1 MKLLVISHVGI
12 CLTLIHQFTR
22 VLVQSIM
29 TKSSFIRKYSNRF
42 LSRWLV
48 LVFDSLIVI
57 FSFSIATLLRMN
69 FQLLEID
76 LTVFASQLVFVLGLR
91 LLAFLFF
98 QSYAGIIRHTSIE
111 DAILI
116 LKAVFTGT
124 LGAVLVSGVIRNT
137 LGFEHVFN
145 LSASILI
152 IDFFICL
159 FWMVILRFFVKSF
172 YESFINQFKPTIGV
186 LIYGAGYTGML
197 TKNVFQ
203 TDRSTNY
210 KILGFIDDNESK
222 IGKTIEGIKVF
233 SLPEVLDKFVGSND
247 GLEVIMAINNMS
259 AKSKRKISDIFLD
272 RGVVVKALPPVD
284 KWVEGEFAMNQIHN
298 VKIEDL
304 LGREVIQMNN
314 KRIGE
319 EISGKVILVT
329 GAAGSIGSEIVRQ
342 LIAYFPSKLVLV
354 DQAESALYDLEYE
367 LAGKV
372 PTNVQLIVNVADVS
386 DTRRVAKIFKSHRPD
401 IIFHAA
407 AYKHVPLMENN
418 PYEAIKTN
426 VIGTRI
432 LAEMASEVGVEKFVM
447 VSTDK
452 AVNPTNVMG
461 ATKRLAEMYT
471 QSMNQLEG
479 VKTKF
484 IATRFGNVLGSN
496 GSVIPLF
503 KKQIERGGPVTVTHP
518 EITRYFMT
526 IPEACELV
534 LEAATMGQG
543 GEVFVFDMGESVK
556 IIDLAKKMI
565 TLSGLRVD
573 KDIEIRYTGLRPGE
587 KLYEELLNNDENT
600 LPTHH
605 PKILIAEVN
614 TPSYAYMEVAT
625 NDLNHLLSSGN
636 NNSIVAKIKEIIPEY
651 KSNNSVFETLDK
663 KSLK

>member
-1 MKLLVISHVGI
+1 
-12 CLTLIHQFTR
+12 
-22 VLVQSIM
+22 M

-48 LVFDSLIVI
+48 LVFDLLIVI

-69 FQLLEID
+69 FQLVEID
-76 LTVFASQLVFVLGLR
+76 FGIFTSQLIFILGLR
-91 LLAFLFF
+91 SLAFLYF

-116 LKAVFTGT
+116 LKAVFVGT
-124 LGAVLVSGVIRNT
+124 LGAALVSAIIRNT
-137 LGFEHVFN
+137 LGFAHVFN

-222 IGKTIEGIKVF
+222 IGKTIEGIKVY
-233 SLPEVLDKFVGSND
+233 SLPEVLDKFVGSNE

-259 AKSKRKISDIFLD
+259 AKAKRKISDIFLD

-342 LIAYFPSKLVLV
+342 LIAYFPAKVVLV

-372 PTNVQLIVNVADVS
+372 PANVQLIVNVADVS
-386 DTRRVAKIFKSHRPD
+386 DARRVSRIFKSHKPD

-432 LAEMASEVGVEKFVM
+432 LAELASEVGVEKFVM

-573 KDIEIRYTGLRPGE
+573 KDIEIRFTGLRPGE

-600 LPTHH
+600 LVTHH

-625 NDLNHLLSSGN
+625 NDLNQLLSSGD

-663 KSLK
+663 KSVK

>member
-1 MKLLVISHVGI
+1 
-12 CLTLIHQFTR
+12 
-22 VLVQSIM
+22 
-29 TKSSFIRKYSNRF
+29 
-42 LSRWLV
+42 
-48 LVFDSLIVI
+48 
-57 FSFSIATLLRMN
+57 
-69 FQLLEID
+69 
-76 LTVFASQLVFVLGLR
+76 
-91 LLAFLFF
+91 
-98 QSYAGIIRHTSIE
+98 
-111 DAILI
+111 
-116 LKAVFTGT
+116 
-124 LGAVLVSGVIRNT
+124 
-137 LGFEHVFN
+137 
-145 LSASILI
+145 
-152 IDFFICL
+152 
-159 FWMVILRFFVKSF
+159 
-172 YESFINQFKPTIGV
+172 
-186 LIYGAGYTGML
+186 
-197 TKNVFQ
+197 
-203 TDRSTNY
+203 
-210 KILGFIDDNESK
+210 
-222 IGKTIEGIKVF
+222 
-233 SLPEVLDKFVGSND
+233 VLDKFVGSNE

-342 LIAYFPSKLVLV
+342 LIAYFPAKLVLV

-386 DTRRVAKIFKSHRPD
+386 DTRRVSKIFKNHRPD

-432 LAEMASEVGVEKFVM
+432 LAELAAEVGVDKFVM

-625 NDLNHLLSSGN
+625 NDLNHLLSSGT

-663 KSLK
+663 KK

>member
-1 MKLLVISHVGI
+1 
-12 CLTLIHQFTR
+12 
-22 VLVQSIM
+22 M

-48 LVFDSLIVI
+48 LVFNSLIVI
-57 FSFSIATLLRMN
+57 FSFSIATLLRVN

-76 LTVFASQLVFVLGLR
+76 FSVFASQLIFVLGLR
-91 LLAFLFF
+91 LLAFLYF

-116 LKAVFTGT
+116 LKAVFAGT
-124 LGAVLVSGVIRNT
+124 FGAVLTSGVIRNT

-222 IGKTIEGIKVF
+222 IGKTIEGIKVY
-233 SLPEVLDKFVGSND
+233 SLPEVLDKFVGSNE

-342 LIAYFPSKLVLV
+342 LIAYFPAKLVLV

-386 DTRRVAKIFKSHRPD
+386 DTRRISKIFKNHRPD

-432 LAEMASEVGVEKFVM
+432 LAELAAEVGVDKFVM

-625 NDLNHLLSSGN
+625 NDLNHLLSSGT

-663 KSLK
+663 KSSK

>member
-1 MKLLVISHVGI
+1 
-12 CLTLIHQFTR
+12 
-22 VLVQSIM
+22 M

-57 FSFSIATLLRMN
+57 FSFSIATFLRMN
-69 FQLLEID
+69 FQLTEID
-76 LTVFASQLVFVLGLR
+76 FSVFASQLVFVLGLR
-91 LLAFLFF
+91 LLAFLYF

-124 LGAVLVSGVIRNT
+124 LGAVLISGVIRNT

-222 IGKTIEGIKVF
+222 IGKTIEGIKVY
-233 SLPEVLDKFVGSND
+233 SLPEVLDKFVGSNE

-342 LIAYFPSKLVLV
+342 LIAYFPAKLVLV

-372 PTNVQLIVNVADVS
+372 PTNVQLIVNIADVS
-386 DTRRVAKIFKSHRPD
+386 DTRRVSKIFKTHRPD

-432 LAEMASEVGVEKFVM
+432 LSELAAEVGVEKFVM

-625 NDLNHLLSSGN
+625 NDLNHLLSSGT

-663 KSLK
+663 KSSK

>member
-1 MKLLVISHVGI
+1 
-12 CLTLIHQFTR
+12 
-22 VLVQSIM
+22 
-29 TKSSFIRKYSNRF
+29 
-42 LSRWLV
+42 
-48 LVFDSLIVI
+48 
-57 FSFSIATLLRMN
+57 MN
-69 FQLLEID
+69 FQLTEIE
-76 LTVFASQLVFVLGLR
+76 LSVFASQLVFVLGLR

-124 LGAVLVSGVIRNT
+124 LGAVVVSGVIRNT

-233 SLPEVLDKFVGSND
+233 SLPEVLDKFVGSNE

-272 RGVVVKALPPVD
+272 RGVIVKALPPVD

-342 LIAYFPSKLVLV
+342 LIAYFPAKLVLV

-372 PTNVQLIVNVADVS
+372 PTNVQMIVNVADVS
-386 DTRRVAKIFKSHRPD
+386 DTRRISKIFKNHRPD

-432 LAEMASEVGVEKFVM
+432 LAELASELGVDKFVM

-471 QSMNQLEG
+471 QSMNHLEG

-573 KDIEIRYTGLRPGE
+573 KDIEIKYTGLRPGE

-614 TPSYAYMEVAT
+614 TPSYAYMEVVT

>member
-1 MKLLVISHVGI
+1 
-12 CLTLIHQFTR
+12 
-22 VLVQSIM
+22 
-29 TKSSFIRKYSNRF
+29 
-42 LSRWLV
+42 
-48 LVFDSLIVI
+48 
-57 FSFSIATLLRMN
+57 MN
-69 FQLLEID
+69 FQLSEIN
-76 LTVFASQLVFVLGLR
+76 LSVFASQLVFVLGLR

-272 RGVVVKALPPVD
+272 RGVIVKALPPVD

-372 PTNVQLIVNVADVS
+372 PANVQLIVNVADVS
-386 DTRRVAKIFKSHRPD
+386 DTRRISKIFKNHRPD
-401 IIFHAA
+401 IVFHAA

-432 LAEMASEVGVEKFVM
+432 LAELASELGVEKFVM

-471 QSMNQLEG
+471 QSMNQIEG

-636 NNSIVAKIKEIIPEY
+636 NNSIVSKIKEIIPEY

-663 KSLK
+663 KSSK

>member
-1 MKLLVISHVGI
+1 
-12 CLTLIHQFTR
+12 
-22 VLVQSIM
+22 M

-69 FQLLEID
+69 FQLLDID
-76 LTVFASQLVFVLGLR
+76 FSVFASQLIFVLGLR
-91 LLAFLFF
+91 LLAFLYF

-124 LGAVLVSGVIRNT
+124 FGAVLTSGVIRNT

-222 IGKTIEGIKVF
+222 IGKTIEGIKVY
-233 SLPEVLDKFVGSND
+233 SLPEVLDKFVGSNE

-342 LIAYFPSKLVLV
+342 LIAYFPAKLVLV

-386 DTRRVAKIFKSHRPD
+386 DTRRISKIFKNHRPD

-432 LAEMASEVGVEKFVM
+432 LAELAAEVGVDKFVM

-625 NDLNHLLSSGN
+625 NDLNHLLSSGT

-663 KSLK
+663 KSSK

>member
-1 MKLLVISHVGI
+1 
-12 CLTLIHQFTR
+12 
-22 VLVQSIM
+22 M
-29 TKSSFIRKYSNRF
+29 TKSFFIRKYSNRF

-48 LVFDSLIVI
+48 LVFDSLIVL

-69 FQLLEID
+69 FQVLEID
-76 LTVFASQLVFVLGLR
+76 FSIFASQLIFILGLR
-91 LLAFLFF
+91 LLAFLYF

-116 LKAVFTGT
+116 LKAVFTGSF
-124 LGAVLVSGVIRNT
+124 GAVLVSAVIRNT

-172 YESFINQFKPTIGV
+172 YESFVNQFKPTIGV

-386 DTRRVAKIFKSHRPD
+386 DTRRVSKIFKNHRPD

-432 LAEMASEVGVEKFVM
+432 LAELASEVGVEKFVM

-663 KSLK
+663 KSTK

>member
-1 MKLLVISHVGI
+1 
-12 CLTLIHQFTR
+12 
-22 VLVQSIM
+22 
-29 TKSSFIRKYSNRF
+29 
-42 LSRWLV
+42 
-48 LVFDSLIVI
+48 
-57 FSFSIATLLRMN
+57 MN
-69 FQLLEID
+69 FQLLDID
-76 LTVFASQLVFVLGLR
+76 FSVFASQLIFVLGLR
-91 LLAFLFF
+91 LLAFLYF

-116 LKAVFTGT
+116 LKAVFAGT
-124 LGAVLVSGVIRNT
+124 FGAVLTSGVIRNT

-159 FWMVILRFFVKSF
+159 FWMVILRFFMKSF
-172 YESFINQFKPTIGV
+172 YESFVNQFKPTIGV

-222 IGKTIEGIKVF
+222 IGKTIEGIKVY
-233 SLPEVLDKFVGSND
+233 SLPEVLDKFVGSNE

-342 LIAYFPSKLVLV
+342 LIAYFPAKLVLV

-386 DTRRVAKIFKSHRPD
+386 DTRRVSKIFKNHRPD

-432 LAEMASEVGVEKFVM
+432 LAELAAEVGVDKFVM

-479 VKTKF
+479 IKTKF

-503 KKQIERGGPVTVTHP
+503 KKQIELGGPVTVTHP

-625 NDLNHLLSSGN
+625 NDLNHLLSSGT

-663 KSLK
+663 KK

>member
-1 MKLLVISHVGI
+1 
-12 CLTLIHQFTR
+12 
-22 VLVQSIM
+22 M

-69 FQLLEID
+69 FQLSEID
-76 LTVFASQLVFVLGLR
+76 LTVFVSQLVFVLGLR

-272 RGVVVKALPPVD
+272 RGVIVKALPPVD

-386 DTRRVAKIFKSHRPD
+386 DTRRIAKIFKSHRPD

-573 KDIEIRYTGLRPGE
+573 KDIEIKYTGLRPGE

-636 NNSIVAKIKEIIPEY
+636 NNSIVSKIKEIIPEY

>member
-1 MKLLVISHVGI
+1 M
-12 CLTLIHQFTR
+12 
-22 VLVQSIM
+22 
-29 TKSSFIRKYSNRF
+29 
-42 LSRWLV
+42 
-48 LVFDSLIVI
+48 VFDSLIVI

-76 LTVFASQLVFVLGLR
+76 FSIFASQLIFVLGLR
-91 LLAFLFF
+91 LLAFLYF

-116 LKAVFTGT
+116 LKAVFAGT
-124 LGAVLVSGVIRNT
+124 FGAVLISGVIRNT

-172 YESFINQFKPTIGV
+172 YESFVNQFKPTIGV

-222 IGKTIEGIKVF
+222 IGKTIEGIKVY
-233 SLPEVLDKFVGSND
+233 SLPEVLDKFVGSNE

-342 LIAYFPSKLVLV
+342 LIAYFPAKLVLV

-372 PTNVQLIVNVADVS
+372 PANVQLIVNVADVS
-386 DTRRVAKIFKSHRPD
+386 DTRRVSKIFKSHRPD

-432 LAEMASEVGVEKFVM
+432 LSELAAEVGVEKFVM

-625 NDLNHLLSSGN
+625 NDLNHLLSSGT

-663 KSLK
+663 KSSK

>member
-1 MKLLVISHVGI
+1 
-12 CLTLIHQFTR
+12 
-22 VLVQSIM
+22 M

-48 LVFDSLIVI
+48 LVFDSLIVL

-69 FQLLEID
+69 FQLTEID
-76 LTVFASQLVFVLGLR
+76 FSIFASQLVFVLGLR
-91 LLAFLFF
+91 LLGFLYF

-116 LKAVFTGT
+116 LKAVFVGSF
-124 LGAVLVSGVIRNT
+124 GAVVVSALIRNT

-159 FWMVILRFFVKSF
+159 FWMIILRFFVKSF

-222 IGKTIEGIKVF
+222 IGKTIEGIK
-233 SLPEVLDKFVGSND
+233 DKFIGSND

-272 RGVVVKALPPVD
+272 RGVIVKALPPVD

-314 KRIGE
+314 KRIGD
-319 EISGKVILVT
+319 EISGRVILVT

-342 LIAYFPSKLVLV
+342 LIAYFPAKLVLV
-354 DQAESALYDLEYE
+354 DQGESALYDLEYE

-372 PTNVQLIVNVADVS
+372 PANVQLIVNVADVS
-386 DTRRVAKIFKSHRPD
+386 DTRRVSKIFKTHRPD

-432 LAEMASEVGVEKFVM
+432 LAELASEMGVEKFVM

-518 EITRYFMT
+518 EITRFFMT

-605 PKILIAEVN
+605 PKILVAEVN
-614 TPSYAYMEVAT
+614 TPTYAYMEVAT
-625 NDLNHLLSSGN
+625 NELNLLLSSGDN
-636 NNSIVAKIKEIIPEY
+636 YSIVAKIKEMIPEY

-663 KSLK
+663 KSS

>member
-1 MKLLVISHVGI
+1 
-12 CLTLIHQFTR
+12 
-22 VLVQSIM
+22 M

-48 LVFDSLIVI
+48 LVFDLIIVI

-69 FQLLEID
+69 FQLTEID
-76 LTVFASQLVFVLGLR
+76 FSVFASQLIFVLGLR
-91 LLAFLFF
+91 LLAFLYF

-116 LKAVFTGT
+116 LKAVFAGSF
-124 LGAVLVSGVIRNT
+124 GAVLVSAVIRNS

-172 YESFINQFKPTIGV
+172 YESFVNQFKPTIGV

-222 IGKTIEGIKVF
+222 IGKTIEGIKVY

-342 LIAYFPSKLVLV
+342 LIAYFPAKLVLV

-386 DTRRVAKIFKSHRPD
+386 DTRRISKIFKNHRPD

-432 LAEMASEVGVEKFVM
+432 LSELAAEVGVEKFVM

-625 NDLNHLLSSGN
+625 NDLNHLLSSGT

-663 KSLK
+663 KSSK

>member
-1 MKLLVISHVGI
+1 
-12 CLTLIHQFTR
+12 
-22 VLVQSIM
+22 M

-48 LVFDSLIVI
+48 LVFDSLIVV

-69 FQLLEID
+69 FQVMEID
-76 LTVFASQLVFVLGLR
+76 FNVFFSQLIFVLGLR
-91 LLAFLFF
+91 LLAFLYF

-116 LKAVFTGT
+116 LKAVFTGS
-124 LGAVLVSGVIRNT
+124 LGAVAVSAIIRNT
-137 LGFEHVFN
+137 FGFEHVFN

-172 YESFINQFKPTIGV
+172 YESFVNQFKPTIGV

-222 IGKTIEGIKVF
+222 IGKTIEGIKVY

-247 GLEVIMAINNMS
+247 GMEVIMAINNMS

-319 EISGKVILVT
+319 EISGKIILVT

-342 LIAYFPSKLVLV
+342 LIAYFPAKLILV

-386 DTRRVAKIFKSHRPD
+386 DTRRISKIFKNHQPD
-401 IIFHAA
+401 IVFHAA

-432 LAEMASEVGVEKFVM
+432 LAELASEVGVEKFVM

-663 KSLK
+663 KSSK

>member
-1 MKLLVISHVGI
+1 
-12 CLTLIHQFTR
+12 
-22 VLVQSIM
+22 
-29 TKSSFIRKYSNRF
+29 
-42 LSRWLV
+42 
-48 LVFDSLIVI
+48 
-57 FSFSIATLLRMN
+57 MN
-69 FQLLEID
+69 FQLMEID
-76 LTVFASQLVFVLGLR
+76 FSVFASQLIFVLGLR
-91 LLAFLFF
+91 LLAFLYF

-116 LKAVFTGT
+116 LKAVFAGT
-124 LGAVLVSGVIRNT
+124 FGAVLISGVIRKT

-172 YESFINQFKPTIGV
+172 YESFVNQFKPTIGV

-222 IGKTIEGIKVF
+222 IGKTIEGIKVY

-342 LIAYFPSKLVLV
+342 LIAYFPAKLVLV

-386 DTRRVAKIFKSHRPD
+386 DTRRVSKIFKNHRPD

-432 LAEMASEVGVEKFVM
+432 LSELAAEVGVEKFVM

-625 NDLNHLLSSGN
+625 NDLNHLLSSGTN
-636 NNSIVAKIKEIIPEY
+636 NLIVAKIKEIIPEY

-663 KSLK
+663 KKSS